1 MFKRY
6 LKLKIMK
13 IDWVL
18 LKRSVLS
25 DISEEE
31 RNLLNAWLDE
41 SSEHLELLR
50 EMAFVR
56 MSQYEENREE
66 IILGKRRLNRA
77 LHGTRRLWVMGSVA
91 ASILIILGGLFQI
104 GMIGG
109 RLRGSTEVAA
119 ITPGSNK
126 AQLILSDGA
135 IVDLHA
141 AVRQL
146 PLSVIGI
153 IRNDS
158 LEGLKYS
165 GAVGMKE
172 EYNVLQTPVGGFY
185 HLELSDGT
193 RVWLNACSEL
203 RYPVSFV
210 GKERRVELKGEAY
223 FQVSRDSLRPFYVQT
238 SRQNIRVLGTSFNV
252 RSYSANQ
259 EYTTLESGRVSIHC
273 LGQDCLLR
281 PGEQLRLSDT
291 SVVIVPVRSESY
303 IGWKNQ
309 CWVYDNC
316 VLKEVFKDLERW
328 YNVQIELED
337 ESIGLRHFTGN
348 FRRYDNIDTV
358 LEMIGL
364 VAHVKYEV
372 KGREIVFSWK

>member
-1 MFKRY
+1 MIEYTPEDYEFALRI
-6 LKLKIMK
+6 LHHREDLT
-13 IDWVL
+13 
-18 LKRSVLS
+18 
-25 DISEEE
+25 EEE
-31 RNLLNAWLDE
+31 VSRWMDE
-41 SSEHLELLR
+41 PEHLELLR

-77 LHGTRRLWVMGSVA
+77 LYGTRRLWVMGSVA

-210 GKERRVELKGEAY
+210 RKERRVELKGEAY

>member
-1 MFKRY
+1 MIEYTPEDYEFALRI
-6 LKLKIMK
+6 LHHREDLT
-13 IDWVL
+13 
-18 LKRSVLS
+18 
-25 DISEEE
+25 EEE
-31 RNLLNAWLDE
+31 VSRWMDE
-41 SSEHLELLR
+41 PEHLELLR

-223 FQVSRDSLRPFYVQT
+223 FHSLVLPPRKASTSAGLSARTLSTAASSAELSEICTRPFSLT
-238 SRQNIRVLGTSFNV
+238 
-252 RSYSANQ
+252 
-259 EYTTLESGRVSIHC
+259 
-273 LGQDCLLR
+273 
-281 PGEQLRLSDT
+281 
-291 SVVIVPVRSESY
+291 
-303 IGWKNQ
+303 
-309 CWVYDNC
+309 
-316 VLKEVFKDLERW
+316 
-328 YNVQIELED
+328 
-337 ESIGLRHFTGN
+337 
-348 FRRYDNIDTV
+348 
-358 LEMIGL
+358 
-364 VAHVKYEV
+364 
-372 KGREIVFSWK
+372 

>member
-1 MFKRY
+1 MIEYTPEDYEFALRI
-6 LKLKIMK
+6 LHHREDLT
-13 IDWVL
+13 
-18 LKRSVLS
+18 
-25 DISEEE
+25 EEE
-31 RNLLNAWLDE
+31 VSRWMDE
-41 SSEHLELLR
+41 PEHLELLR

-210 GKERRVELKGEAY
+210 RKERRVELKGEAY
-223 FQVSRDSLRPFYVQT
+223 FQVSRD
-238 SRQNIRVLGTSFNV
+238 NV

>member
-1 MFKRY
+1 MIEYTPEDYEFALRI
-6 LKLKIMK
+6 LHHREDLT
-13 IDWVL
+13 
-18 LKRSVLS
+18 
-25 DISEEE
+25 EEE
-31 RNLLNAWLDE
+31 VSRWMDE
-41 SSEHLELLR
+41 PEHLELLR

-172 EYNVLQTPVGGFY
+172 EYNVLQPPVGGFY

-193 RVWLNACSEL
+193 RVWLNSESEL
-203 RYPVSFV
+203 EYPVLF
-210 GKERRVELKGEAY
+210 GKGKRVVKLTGEA
-223 FQVSRDSLRPFYVQT
+223 FFEVTKDASRPFIVET
-238 SRQNIRVLGTSFNV
+238 NDIRTRVLGTSFNIKA
-252 RSYSANQ
+252 YQNEPAIA
-259 EYTTLESGRVSIHC
+259 TTLFTGKVEVALLTDTLRRVV
-273 LGQDCLLR
+273 LV
-281 PGEQLRLSDT
+281 PGKQADLNLQTNHLSVGEVNLEHVIAWKEGMFMFNKENIE
-291 SVVIVPVRSESY
+291 VVTRQI
-303 IGWKNQ
+303 
-309 CWVYDNC
+309 
-316 VLKEVFKDLERW
+316 ERW
-328 YNVQIELED
+328 YGVKFIYEAGCHKYYTFNGYLSKD
-337 ESIGLRHFTGN
+337 ESLKTILDALTFTGGPK
-348 FRRYDNIDTV
+348 FKIDENV
-358 LEMIGL
+358 
-364 VAHVKYEV
+364 VYVKD
-372 KGREIVFSWK
+372 

>member
-1 MFKRY
+1 M
-6 LKLKIMK
+6 
-13 IDWVL
+13 
-18 LKRSVLS
+18 
-25 DISEEE
+25 
-31 RNLLNAWLDE
+31 DE
-41 SSEHLELLR
+41 PEHLELLR

-165 GAVGMKE
+165 GNVGMKE

-210 GKERRVELKGEAY
+210 RKERRVMLKGEAY
-223 FQVSRDSLRPFYVQT
+223 FQVSRDSSRPFYVQT

-252 RSYSANQ
+252 RSYPADQ
-259 EYTTLESGRVSIHC
+259 EYTTLESGRVSVHC

-291 SVVIVPVRSESY
+291 SVVIVPVRSENY

-316 VLKEVFKDLERW
+316 MLKEVFKDLERW

-348 FRRYDNIDTV
+348 FRRYDNINTV

-364 VAHVKYEV
+364 VAHVKYKVE
-372 KGREIVFSWK
+372 GREIVFSWK